1 MAVEGA
7 WATLVFPT
15 LNHFGRRFNTE
26 FEGHSMLI

>member
-26 FEGHSMLI
+26 FEGPSMLI